1 MDITELL
8 DRAAGGDEASAHR
21 VLPII
26 YDNLRAIARN
36 QLKMCSGAASLETR
50 ELVHEA
56 YLAIFG
62 DADISWRDRK
72 HFFAYAAKAM
82 RNILIDR
89 ARRHLS
95 QKRGA
100 GAELVDIDD
109 VCGMGVDAECIDLV
123 ALDQALATIAGQH
136 PRLVH
141 VVELR
146 FFAGLSVEE
155 VAAALDIT
163 TRSVERDWKKARAY
177 ISQAMSA
184 ANP

>member
-1 MDITELL
+1 MDITKLL
-8 DRAAGGDEASAHR
+8 ERAVDGDQASAHQ

-26 YDNLRAIARN
+26 YDSLRAIARK
-36 QLKMCSGAASLETR
+36 QLRLCGQGAQLETR

-56 YLAIFG
+56 YLSIFG
-62 DADISWRDRK
+62 EVDASWRDRK

-95 QKRGA
+95 QKRGG
-100 GAELVDIDD
+100 GAEQIDIDD
-109 VCGMGVDAECIDLV
+109 ALGMGVDAECVDLV
-123 ALDQALATIAGQH
+123 ALDQALNSIAAHH
-136 PRLVH
+136 PRLVQ

-155 VAAALDIT
+155 VATALDIT

-177 ISQAMSA
+177 INQAMDSA
-184 ANP
+184 AP